1 MRRGLVGSR
10 MQREFMMGEALM
22 AAARDQ
28 AARIL
33 RTEPNTA
40 EGDDVSRDAAALGEQ
55 LRAHLSDETA
65 RRHAEAPASPAIE
78 KPGVDQPAA
87 APGVPAS
94 AATAP
99 KSGKRRRV
107 LTGIVGLLAL
117 AAAAYG
123 INYV

>member
-65 RRHAEAPASPAIE
+65 RRRSEAPASPAIE
-78 KPGVDQPAA
+78 KPGVEQPAA
-87 APGVPAS
+87 APGAPAT
-94 AATAP
+94 AAAP

-107 LTGIVGLLAL
+107 LMGIVALIAL

-123 INYV
+123 INYF